1 MTLSDE
7 ESQLDTT
14 VSELENL
21 KDEEKETDFLSNL
34 VNKLDESEDES
45 FTATE
50 TESSDSQANKNE
62 YNFIRA

>member
-21 KDEEKETDFLSNL
+21 KDDEREAGFLGNL
-34 VNKLDESEDES
+34 VEKLDESDDS
-45 FTATE
+45 FTGTE
-50 TESSDSQANKNE
+50 TESSDSQVNKNE

>member
-21 KDEEKETDFLSNL
+21 KDEEKEADFLSNL
-34 VNKLDESEDES
+34 VNKLDVNDES
-45 FTATE
+45 FTGSE
-50 TESSDSQANKNE
+50 TESSDSQVNKNT